1 MQNLAYIRLASALII
16 CLSVILYQ
24 VKDMFVPI
32 KKEALK
38 PEINLSE
45 SSADES
51 SGETEKNDTAQ
62 NKEETESQE
71 KKETASSKETKKE
84 ETKNESI
91 EVSAKDIKGNIIEKY
106 ISPYNAPQSYGKVYM
121 KNSTGINIDIKKL
134 LEAKLSFKITEKSD
148 EPQVLIMHTH
158 ATESFMSSDSTYYTS
173 SFSPRSRD
181 NSKNMI
187 KIGQKVAEILNLNG
201 IKTLHDKTLHDY
213 PEYTGSYSRAKS
225 TINWYLKNYPSIKV
239 VLDLH
244 RDSAASGDDKIKLAT
259 KINGKKAAQVMLV
272 MGSQTGSV
280 SGHPKWQENLKLAF
294 RLQQKLEQ
302 NYPTLARPLML
313 ASKLYNQ
320 NLTTGSL
327 LIEFGTDAN
336 SLSEACY
343 SAELVGKTIS
353 QVLKE

>member
-1 MQNLAYIRLASALII
+1 LQNLAYVRLASALII
-16 CLSVILYQ
+16 CLSVIIYQ

-32 KKEALK
+32 KKETVK
-38 PEINLSE
+38 PEITLS
-45 SSADES
+45 DT
-51 SGETEKNDTAQ
+51 TENKTVSQQEKTDTAQ
-62 NKEETESQE
+62 NKEEIENQE
-71 KKETASSKETKKE
+71 KTENSASSQAKE
-84 ETKNESI
+84 EVKNNESI

-106 ISPYNAPQSYGKVYM
+106 ISPYNAPQSYGKVFM
-121 KNSTGINIDIKKL
+121 KNSTGVSIDIKKL
-134 LEAKLSFKITEKSD
+134 LEAKLGFKIAEKSN

-181 NSKNMI
+181 NSKNMV
-187 KIGQKVAEILNLNG
+187 KIGEEVARVLNNNG
-201 IKTLHDKTLHDY
+201 IKTLHDKTQHDY
-213 PEYTGSYSRAKS
+213 PEYTGSYSRSKS
-225 TINWYLKNYPSIKV
+225 TVNWYLKKYPSIKV

-244 RDSAASGDDKIKLAT
+244 RDSVASGSDKIKLAT

-280 SGHPKWQENLKLAF
+280 TGHPKWKENLKLAF

-302 NYPTLARPLML
+302 SYPTLARPLML

-320 NLTTGSL
+320 HLTTGSL

-336 SLSEACY
+336 SLSEAVY
-343 SAELVGKTIS
+343 SAELVGKAIS